1 MSDHCILILAHRL
14 PWLFERLAASLAPH
28 FAVIAHVD
36 ASAEVDP
43 FRVGAVEIMDK
54 RHRIRWGSY
63 AMVAAALDLLRH
75 GLKNENLG
83 TFTLISGDT
92 FPVSAP
98 AAIAE
103 LLGQRHDRIDS
114 NIVQPTSETLERI
127 RNVYLP
133 DTRLGELRPGTHFL
147 HRHLDEDLTEVFA
160 EAERARRERPEFLAS
175 HRYAKGSQ
183 WWSLTRATAE
193 KIVELA
199 ENDRAFVD
207 AFRFS
212 AIPDEAFFQSA
223 MVKLGLHETAKPG
236 LVYAKWDTV
245 PAPYT
250 FEATGDAE
258 LLRSQPRPF
267 ARKFG
272 DNSGGLIQRVEDELW
287 ASAFSYS

>member
-14 PWLFERLAASLAPH
+14 PWLFERLTGSLAPH
-28 FAVIAHVD
+28 FSVVAHVD
-36 ASAEVDP
+36 ASADAEA
-43 FRVGAVEIMDK
+43 FRFAGVEIMAE

-75 GLKNENLG
+75 GLRDKGLR

-103 LLGQRHDRIDS
+103 LLAQQHDRIDS

-147 HRHLDEDLTEVFA
+147 HRHLDEDLSEVFA
-160 EAERARRERPEFLAS
+160 DAERARRARPDFLAS
-175 HRYAKGSQ
+175 HRYAKGAQ
-183 WWSLTRATAE
+183 WWSLTRSTAE
-193 KIVELA
+193 KIVALA
-199 ENDRAFVD
+199 DSDRAFVD

-212 AIPDEAFFQSA
+212 AIPDEAFFQTA
-223 MVKLGLHETAKPG
+223 MVKLGLHESARPG

-250 FEATGDAE
+250 FEAASDIE
-258 LLRSQPRPF
+258 LLRGQKRPF